1 MYRRI
6 KTVDNCG
13 ISSAK
18 KMQCVDLEDWFD
30 DVFVVREDRI
40 SESVAVER
48 EVIMYLGSSKS
59 AEDRALTLLQWW
71 QKMIFLRLGILAR
84 KYLAITASSVPS
96 EIVFSLWK
104 PHYKK
109 KI

>member
-1 MYRRI
+1 
-6 KTVDNCG
+6 
-13 ISSAK
+13 
-18 KMQCVDLEDWFD
+18 
-30 DVFVVREDRI
+30 
-40 SESVAVER
+40 
-48 EVIMYLGSSKS
+48 MYLGSSKS

-96 EIVFSLWK
+96 ERVFSLWK